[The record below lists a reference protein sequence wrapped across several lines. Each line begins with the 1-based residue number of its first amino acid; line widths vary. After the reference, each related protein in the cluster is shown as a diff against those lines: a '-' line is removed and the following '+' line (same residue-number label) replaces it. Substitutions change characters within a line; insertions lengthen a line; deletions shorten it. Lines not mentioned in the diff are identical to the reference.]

1 MVLAKAPCQ
10 GDKGSAFKG
19 VWGLPRHEIQPQE
32 EGFRPQIMEKVLETQ
47 ADVCLIHARKTTTV
61 QSKACRV

>member
-10 GDKGSAFKG
+10 GDKGSACKVG
-19 VWGLPRHEIQPQE
+19 WGLPRHEIEPQE

-47 ADVCLIHARKTTTV
+47 TGVCLIHAGKTTTV
-61 QSKACRV
+61 QSKA